1 MPGKVSW
8 KWGGKTYSGTLI
20 RETKTHKYARTEN
33 GKVKTI
39 KKQMADKSKMKC
51 NQVVKSDR
59 ACKKLWAGP
68 GGSTKSPPK
77 K

>member
-1 MPGKVSW
+1 
-8 KWGGKTYSGTLI
+8 
-20 RETKTHKYARTEN
+20 
-33 GKVKTI
+33 
-39 KKQMADKSKMKC
+39 MADKSKMKC